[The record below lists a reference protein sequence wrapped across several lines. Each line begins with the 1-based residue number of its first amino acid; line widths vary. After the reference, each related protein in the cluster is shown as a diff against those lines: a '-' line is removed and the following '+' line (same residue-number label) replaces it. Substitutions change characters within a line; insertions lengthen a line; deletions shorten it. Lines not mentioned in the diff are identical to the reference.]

1 MINTFMII
9 RFPLCDEH
17 TGAPAP
23 RAASVLVRRA
33 VLPLVLACTALST
46 CWPTHAAPAAAPAD
60 GTGRKG
66 LVLRVI
72 VNKRPGTGAVDPGIR
87 TGHTVLKEYR
97 LTNKGGA
104 DLHDVHVYDP
114 GMKGARIVCAGGAD
128 KVRLLPGL
136 TSTTCTAQGSAQ
148 KGRRIAQA
156 TASGRIPSLNAPV
169 RATAR
174 SGYAGV
180 GGTLALNQ
188 RATVAAPAGPDDPAR
203 VTLKYSLT
211 NTGNLPVHGVRIT
224 DGTLAPQGVSC
235 AEGTSVLRQ
244 VAPGRTVHCTVRL
257 RLDPGSQV
265 SEGLAEGSDRTST
278 LDHKGR
284 LIGAPMLR
292 AHSSLRFGVPYEQS
306 AGDVV
311 TPVPMP
317 LGAQTD
323 PEPATG
329 EDEAPSSGTSVPEET
344 SENSAAFSAGAAQGV
359 VPGEVP
365 GTGYDDVPAVVPGF
379 LPGEVPGG
387 YLPGIPSTHPS
398 GSQVPGEL
406 PAFSLVPSGHPN
418 DPGSHHTGSPTSST
432 PGSHEA
438 GSPVTGSHPPASHG
452 PARSTQVPD
461 PYDLGAT
468 ASQDP
473 GSATPK
479 GASSL
484 GWFGIPRN
492 TFLIGAVLLGAS
504 AVTGAVLFLRR
515 RNGGPDDMAF

>member
-17 TGAPAP
+17 TGAPPP
-23 RAASVLVRRA
+23 RAASALVRRA
-33 VLPLVLACTALST
+33 VLPLVLACTALSV

-60 GTGRKG
+60 GTGTKG

-87 TGHTVLKEYR
+87 TGHPVLKEYR

-114 GMKGARIVCAGGAD
+114 GMKGARIVCAGGAGS
-128 KVRLLPGL
+128 VRLLPGL
-136 TSTTCTAQGSAQ
+136 TSTTCTAQGGAQ

-180 GGTLALNQ
+180 GGTLALSQ
-188 RATVAAPAGPDDPAR
+188 RATVAAPAGPDGLAR
-203 VTLKYSLT
+203 VTLKYSLV

-224 DGTLAPQGVSC
+224 DRNLAPQGVSC
-235 AEGTSVLRQ
+235 AEGASVLRR
-244 VAPGRTVHCTVRL
+244 VAPGRTAHCTVRL
-257 RLDPGSQV
+257 RLDPGEQV
-265 SEGLAEGSDRTST
+265 SEGFAEGSDRTST
-278 LDHKGR
+278 LDRKGR
-284 LIGAPMLR
+284 LIGAPVLR

-317 LGAQTD
+317 LGAQVG
-323 PEPATG
+323 PEPAAA
-329 EDEAPSSGTSVPEET
+329 EDEVPSSGTSV
-344 SENSAAFSAGAAQGV
+344 SEDSAAYAAGIT
-359 VPGEVP
+359 PGEVP
-365 GTGYDDVPAVVPGF
+365 ATGYDDLPAVVPGF

-406 PAFSLVPSGHPN
+406 PAFSLIPPGHPHPH
-418 DPGSHHTGSPTSST
+418 DPGSHHTGSPATST
-432 PGSHEA
+432 PGSHDA
-438 GSPVTGSHPPASHG
+438 GSPVTGSHPPASHD
-452 PARSTQVPD
+452 PARSTRVPD
-461 PYDLGAT
+461 PYDQGAT

-473 GSATPK
+473 GGATPK
-479 GASSL
+479 GASNL

-504 AVTGAVLFLRR
+504 AVTGAALFLRR